1 MLKVEKCVR
10 RHQQILAPTRASAS
24 SDGFKNV
31 RSFLRKWNE
40 RTIQSFNGTWLI
52 GAGVDRDELFGPG
65 GTPHHPEACEIGGAA
80 HHRTYLEMKA
90 LYKESPQP
98 QAAIKVP
105 KVQGKESK
113 HFCCERVFRFKAP
126 YQRHSLIIHR
136 RHGVSGSK
144 TKKKRK
150 LASPRKKASGVHRP
164 KQPNRIDSSDSES
177 SASNPEQSGTDSGF
191 ESGADDI
198 VRFKLKDMVRV
209 WWATEDPPA
218 WFVGRVD
225 KIMPATIEIYYEP
238 DDTASVHL
246 LRTSIIELCEDGL
259 EQMDDNDDSD

>member
-1 MLKVEKCVR
+1 VR
-10 RHQQILAPTRASAS
+10 RHQQILAPTLASAS

-31 RSFLRKWNE
+31 RTFLRKWNE

-65 GTPHHPEACEIGGAA
+65 GTPNYPEACEIGGAA

-98 QAAIKVP
+98 TAAVKVP

-126 YQRHSLIIHR
+126 YQRHLLVIHR
-136 RHGVSGSK
+136 RHAVSGSK

-150 LASPRKKASGVHRP
+150 
-164 KQPNRIDSSDSES
+164 
-177 SASNPEQSGTDSGF
+177 
-191 ESGADDI
+191 
-198 VRFKLKDMVRV
+198 
-209 WWATEDPPA
+209 
-218 WFVGRVD
+218 
-225 KIMPATIEIYYEP
+225 
-238 DDTASVHL
+238 
-246 LRTSIIELCEDGL
+246 
-259 EQMDDNDDSD
+259 